1 MLQASSPSL
10 LAALRSFALLRDA
23 CAVFIYPTPA
33 LASIGDETLEI
44 NPLAY
49 SMGRVR
55 KYPAEQRP
63 DKHNHLVLA
72 YTATSGGCHVVLR
85 GIDEYKDSPYVVL
98 DWVDRKYT
106 LFGVY
111 VVG

>member
-1 MLQASSPSL
+1 M
-10 LAALRSFALLRDA
+10 
-23 CAVFIYPTPA
+23 
-33 LASIGDETLEI
+33 
-44 NPLAY
+44 
-49 SMGRVR
+49 
-55 KYPAEQRP
+55 
-63 DKHNHLVLA
+63 LA

-111 VVG
+111 VVGWSIVSLCFFDWPLLPVLCV